1 MNLHRRLELADQ
13 SMQRMAQAMKPATDK
28 GRDAFRKE
36 AALFANHLDTDQEA
50 REEYE
55 CWSDLFSFHLSRS

>member
-1 MNLHRRLELADQ
+1 MNLQRRLELADQ
-13 SMQRMAQAMKPATDK
+13 SMQKMAQAMKPATDE
-28 GRDAFRKE
+28 GRDAFRAE
-36 AALFANHLDTDQEA
+36 AAQFKNHLDTDQDA